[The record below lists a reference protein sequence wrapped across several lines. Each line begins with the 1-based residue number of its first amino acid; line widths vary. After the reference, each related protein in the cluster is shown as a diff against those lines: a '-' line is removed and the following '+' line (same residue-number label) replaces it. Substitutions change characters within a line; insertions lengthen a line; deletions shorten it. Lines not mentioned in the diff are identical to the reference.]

1 MFLLSIYELL
11 SSFVNLLWRFRSSKL
26 FKCNTFVVVD
36 KGIVRVELKGLL
48 IGDKGLLVTLKVAES
63 IAHVKEGKSI
73 IWIELKGLFIGDK
86 GLLVTLKVAE
96 NITSVEVGKLSFVIC
111 LLGKTLKY
119 LPFVMI
125 DVS

>member
-11 SSFVNLLWRFRSSKL
+11 SSFVNLLCRFRSSKL

-36 KGIVRVELKGLL
+36 KSIVGVELKGLL

-73 IWIELKGLFIGDK
+73 IGIELKGLLIGDK
-86 GLLVTLKVAE
+86 ALLVMLEISKTVA
-96 NITSVEVGKLSFVIC
+96 SVKL
-111 LLGKTLKY
+111 
-119 LPFVMI
+119 
-125 DVS
+125 